1 MRTKEHWRT
10 TDLMLTQPFSAL
22 LSFYC
27 LPVCIFTVILP
38 IYESTARFKIFPVYR
53 HLLKHLL

>member
-1 MRTKEHWRT
+1 LFCFVCKKKKSSPA
-10 TDLMLTQPFSAL
+10 PFQL
-22 LSFYC
+22 VVFC